1 MGRFVAEAHWLRAV
15 RATLMQP
22 GQGSSDLVNVCF
34 LRVALLP
41 LLYLAISVAY
51 AEGGCPAGM
60 YPIGGQGVQG
70 CAPIPGAQ
78 GAGASGTSSAP
89 LPPRLLGEWIET
101 WGALAGSIEGEE
113 GGASVSELTEAA
125 AREKSI
131 ANCERQGGGRC
142 KVVFVYQNQCVSAVT
157 SELAS
162 TGTKYVTA
170 ASEEIATK
178 LAVQDCEKA
187 GGKQCKSIYS
197 ACTVP
202 FFKKY

>member
-1 MGRFVAEAHWLRAV
+1 MHIRVL
-15 RATLMQP
+15 
-22 GQGSSDLVNVCF
+22 C
-34 LRVALLP
+34 VALLP
-41 LLYLAISVAY
+41 VMYFSISTAH
-51 AEGGCPAGM
+51 AEGGCPPGM

-78 GAGASGTSSAP
+78 GAGTSGSSSVP
-89 LPPRLLGEWIET
+89 LPPRPLGEWIET
-101 WGALAGSIEGEE
+101 WGALAGSIAGEE
-113 GGASVSELTEAA
+113 GGASVSELTEAE
-125 AREKSI
+125 AREKAI

-162 TGTKYVTA
+162 TGTKYVTG

-178 LAVQDCEKA
+178 LAIQDCKKA